1 MPLLIYS
8 PLMSSHEHYMQQC
21 LHLALQGLGHVAP
34 NPMVSCIIAHGN
46 EIIGSGYHMQYGGPH
61 AEVNAI
67 NSVHEDAK
75 HLLPASTLY
84 VNLEPCCHY
93 GKTPPCTHLIIDKKI
108 PRVVTGSSD
117 PNPLVA
123 GAGIELLRNA
133 GVEVITGVLQKESDA
148 LNHRF
153 ITYFTKKRPY
163 IILKYAQSKDHV
175 MAPVGHAQFW
185 LTNDDSKARVHL
197 WRTQEQA
204 VMIGKLTALIDNPQ
218 LTARLHKGNNPLR
231 VVIDKTLA
239 IPPHYNLFDNV
250 AHTLVFN
257 DTRSGTEGKTEYCA
271 INFGKDVEQ
280 QVLTKLWDMKI
291 LSVIIEGG
299 PYLLNSFIEKGLW
312 DEARVFT
319 TQHLLQHG
327 KKAPALQGQLVHEE
341 DLEGDNLKILLNK

>member
-1 MPLLIYS
+1 
-8 PLMSSHEHYMQQC
+8 MSTHENYMQQC
-21 LHLALQGLGHVAP
+21 LSLALQGLGHVAP
-34 NPMVSCIIAHGN
+34 NPMVGCVIVHGN
-46 EIIGSGYHMQYGGPH
+46 EVIGSGYHTQYGGPH

-67 NSVHEDAK
+67 NSVHESNMY
-75 HLLPASTLY
+75 LLKESTLY
-84 VNLEPCCHY
+84 VNLEPCSHY
-93 GKTPPCTHLIIDKKI
+93 GKTPPCANLIIDKKI
-108 PRVVTGSSD
+108 PRVVIGSND

-123 GAGIELLRNA
+123 GKGIALLKEA
-133 GVEVITGVLQKESDA
+133 GVDVTTGVLQKESDE

-175 MAPVGHAQFW
+175 MAPVGNAQFW

-218 LTARLHKGNNPLR
+218 LTARLYKGKNPLR

-239 IPPHYNLFDNV
+239 IPQHFNIFDNV

-257 DTRSGTEGKTEYCA
+257 DTKNGTEHNTEYC
-271 INFGKDVEQ
+271 IIDFEKDVEQ
-280 QVLTKLWDMKI
+280 QVLQKLWDMKI

-312 DEARVFT
+312 DEARIFT
-319 TQHLLQHG
+319 TQHLLHHG
-327 KKAPALQGQLVHEE
+327 KEAPDLKGTLVHEE
-341 DLEGDNLKILLNK
+341 DIAGDNLKILLNK